1 MILPREC
8 MRRSWPI
15 LAVMLLSSGL
25 WAAAN
30 DVPGNASDRNFAS
43 THFQLPLVFE
53 ANPGQPG
60 EQESFVARGPGYGLL
75 LSSNQI
81 VLGLRPEHGRGKADG
96 AGDNIVM
103 QLVGAEKKCE
113 LRGLDETPT
122 RTNYFLGKDPAKWR
136 TGVPTFGKVKYT
148 DIYPGIDLVFYGTGR
163 ELEYD
168 LVVHPGADPNQIK
181 FSIKGTTG
189 ASLEKDGFV
198 ALKGRAGTIRFKAPA
213 IYQGEPAKRTAV
225 EGHFE
230 LASVE
235 DGTQN
240 LSFAVGEYDHSRIL
254 TIDPV
259 LEYST
264 YLGGSSDDWAGAV
277 AVDDAGNAYLTG
289 STVSLNFPVTPGAVF
304 QNHGACNGSCYD
316 AFVAKVST
324 TGNGLEYST
333 YLGGGGD
340 DFGTGIVVDASGNAY
355 VTGATNSSDFPTT
368 GGALQRSCGGDCY
381 YHDTFVTKLNSTG
394 SALLYSTYLGGSGED
409 WSGSIALR
417 KGNAYVSGFS
427 DSTDFPVT
435 AGAFQTKMQGQ
446 GSSFVVQLNAN
457 GTAENFGTFLGEV
470 DLQDAGGPIAVDAA
484 GNSYVAGNTL
494 SVNFPQTTGAF
505 HTAFLSG
512 LSSNMYILKLNSTGS
527 ALSYSALIG
536 GASPAGIAIDNAGD
550 TYVSAFAGTFSPVT
564 PGAVD
569 QSCDNGVLLLKLNA
583 KGSGLL
589 TASHI
594 CPDRF
599 WPAGLT
605 LDSSQ
610 NFIFAGST
618 DSTALSTTVG
628 SLSPAKTNG
637 CCFSDVVLGKVRADG
652 SALMYLTYFGGNSGD
667 NANALAQDSAG
678 NVYVAGG
685 TSSTNFPVR
694 KAFQTT
700 NAGGGDAFLSAFALP
715 VSNISVSPAIIT
727 FPTEGVGNTAPS
739 VSVTVANLS
748 TSSISISSAVASG
761 DFAVSSN
768 SCGSEL
774 SAGTHCSIA
783 VNFTPTASGNR
794 SGTLTVT
801 DGAGVQTVRLSGVGI
816 SGPFVSF
823 SSAYQVNTALGV
835 TSPPFP
841 VVLTNTGS
849 QTLIISQITLTN
861 GPGFNFYGNTNCLKP
876 VPALGSCTVKVTFD
890 SLFGNNYAT
899 LSFTDNASGSPQS
912 FGLTGNVVGSGLTFT
927 SMSLR
932 FGEQLIHTSSAPQRV
947 ALINGTGADVT
958 INSIKGS
965 GAFVQSHTCGT
976 TLAAGAY
983 CYVNVTF
990 KPTSLGIKQGTV
1002 SVSSGASGSP
1012 LVLPLIGTGD

>member
-1 MILPREC
+1 MILPGEC

-15 LAVMLLSSGL
+15 FAVMLLSSGL

-30 DVPGNASDRNFAS
+30 GVSDNAADRNFAS

-53 ANPGQPG
+53 ANPGQSG
-60 EQESFVARGPGYGLL
+60 EQESFTARGPGYALL
-75 LSSNQI
+75 LTSNQI
-81 VLGLRPEHGRGKADG
+81 ALGLRPGRGKGKADG

-103 QLVGAEKKCE
+103 QLVDAQEECE
-113 LRGLDETPT
+113 LHGLDETST
-122 RTNYFLGKDPAKWR
+122 RTNYFLGNDPAKWR
-136 TGVPTFGKVKYT
+136 TGVSTFGRVKYKN
-148 DIYPGIDLVFYGTGR
+148 IYPGIDLVFYGAGR

-168 LVVHPGADPNQIK
+168 LVVHPGADPNRIK
-181 FSIKGTTG
+181 FSIKGATG
-189 ASLEKDGFV
+189 AKLEEDGV
-198 ALKGRAGTIRFKAPA
+198 VTLQERAGTVRFKAPV
-213 IYQGEPAKRTAV
+213 IYQEGPAKRTAV
-225 EGHFE
+225 EGHFQ
-230 LASVE
+230 LANLE
-235 DGTQN
+235 NGTKN
-240 LSFAVGEYDHSRIL
+240 LSFSLGAYDHSRSL

-264 YLGGSSDDWAGAV
+264 YLGGSNGDSAGAV
-277 AVDDAGNAYLTG
+277 AVDGVGNAYLIG

-316 AFVAKVST
+316 AFVAKIST

-381 YHDTFVTKLNSTG
+381 YHDAFVATLNSTG

-409 WSGSIALR
+409 WGSSIALQN
-417 KGNAYVSGFS
+417 GNAYVSGFS

-457 GTAENFGTFLGEV
+457 ATAEIFGTFLGEV
-470 DLQDAGGPIAVDAA
+470 DLFDAGGAIAVDAA

-527 ALSYSALIG
+527 ALGYSALIG
-536 GASPAGIAIDNAGD
+536 GASPAGIAIDAAGETYVAANAG
-550 TYVSAFAGTFSPVT
+550 SFSPVT
-564 PGAVD
+564 PGAMD
-569 QSCDNGVLLLKLNA
+569 QSCDNGVLLVKFNA
-583 KGSGLL
+583 KGNGLL
-589 TASHI
+589 ASSHI
-594 CPDRF
+594 CPDSF
-599 WPAGLT
+599 WPAGVT
-605 LDSSQ
+605 FDSSA

-618 DSTALSTTVG
+618 DSTGLPTTVG
-628 SLSPAKTNG
+628 SLSSDKTSG

-667 NANALAQDSAG
+667 NADALAQDSVG

-685 TSSTNFPVR
+685 TNSTNFPVR
-694 KAFQTT
+694 KAFQPTY
-700 NAGGGDAFLSAFALP
+700 AGGGDAFLSVFTLP
-715 VSNISVSPAIIT
+715 VSNISVSPAVAT
-727 FPTEGVGNTAPS
+727 FPTEGVGNATSPT
-739 VSVTVANLS
+739 SVTVANLS
-748 TSSISISSAVASG
+748 TGSISISSAVASG
-761 DFAVSSN
+761 DFAVSNN

-783 VNFTPTASGNR
+783 VSFTPTASGNR
-794 SGTLTVT
+794 SGTLTIT
-801 DGAGVQTVRLSGVGI
+801 DAAGVQTVRLSGVGT
-816 SGPFVSF
+816 SGPFVAF
-823 SSAYQVNTALGV
+823 SSAYQINTAMGV

-841 VVLTNTGS
+841 VVVTNTGN
-849 QTLIISQITLTN
+849 QNLIISQITLTN

-876 VPALGSCTVKVTFD
+876 VPPLGSCTVKVTFD
-890 SLFGNNYAT
+890 GSYGNNYAT
-899 LSFTDNASGSPQS
+899 LTLTDNASGNQQS

-927 SMSLR
+927 NVSLR
-932 FGEQLIHTSSAPQRV
+932 FGEQSINTSSAAQQV
-947 ALINGTGADVT
+947 ALINGTGAQVT

-965 GAFVQSHTCGT
+965 GAFVQSHTCGS

-983 CYVNVTF
+983 CYVKVTF
-990 KPTSLGIKQGTV
+990 KPASIGIKQGTI
-1002 SVSSGASGSP
+1002 SVSSSASGNL
-1012 LVLPLIGTGD
+1012 LVLPLLGTGD